1 MMPAARQPTVD
12 PNALNDALQA
22 AASRFGRLSDEQV
35 RAMRHKRRT
44 ATAAVASASAA
55 AVLALVGGPWL
66 TSTPAVPAGWSREV
80 ATKAGQQGT
89 LTLADGSTV
98 RLNGA
103 TRVQV
108 SYRGDRRTARLLQG
122 QAFFDVRHD
131 KARPFTVYAGAGQA
145 RVLGTAFDVDLTRR
159 QVALAVYRGAVGF
172 EPVGKAPGT
181 VVRAGY
187 RSAITGGVA
196 SAPARFDAA
205 LPDWRQGWI
214 DTAGMRLDDLVEAL
228 DRQGNVRIA
237 RPAEPLA
244 SVRVLGRFRTDNPR
258 QLLGAIGEGFGF
270 TVREQDGRLSLEAA
284 K

>member
-1 MMPAARQPTVD
+1 MPVARQPAVD
-12 PNALNDALQA
+12 QAALNDALQA
-22 AASRFGRLSDEQV
+22 AATRFGRLSDEQV
-35 RAMRHKRRT
+35 RAMRRQRRT
-44 ATAAVASASAA
+44 VVTAVASTGAA
-55 AVLALVGGPWL
+55 AVLALVGWPL
-66 TSTPAVPAGWSREV
+66 VTARPATPAGWSREV

-103 TRVQV
+103 TRVRVTYQ
-108 SYRGDRRTARLLQG
+108 GDRRTARLLAG
-122 QAFFDVRHD
+122 QAFFDVKHD
-131 KARPFTVYAGAGQA
+131 AGRPFTVYAGAGQA

-172 EPVGKAPGT
+172 EPIGKPHGA

-187 RSAITGGVA
+187 RSAIVGGVA
-196 SAPARFDAA
+196 SAPARFDAN

-237 RPAEPLA
+237 RPQGALA
-244 SVRVLGRFRTDNPR
+244 SIKVLGRFRTDNPR
-258 QLLGAIGEGFGF
+258 QLLRAIGEGFGF
-270 TVREQDGRLSLEAA
+270 TVREADGKLMLEPTG
-284 K
+284 

>member
-1 MMPAARQPTVD
+1 MPAARQPTVD
-12 PNALNDALQA
+12 QAALSEALQT

-35 RAMRHKRRT
+35 RAMRRQRRT
-44 ATAAVASASAA
+44 VVTAVASAGAA
-55 AVLALVGGPWL
+55 AVLMLVGAPWL
-66 TSTPAVPAGWSREV
+66 TARPGQPAGWSREV
-80 ATKAGQQGT
+80 ATRPGQQGT
-89 LTLADGSTV
+89 LKLADGSTV

-108 SYRGDRRTARLLQG
+108 TYQGDKRTARLLAG
-122 QAFFDVRHD
+122 QAFFDVKHD
-131 KARPFTVYAGAGQA
+131 TARPFTVYAGGGQA

-172 EPVGKAPGT
+172 EPVGTPHGA
-181 VVRAGY
+181 VVHAGY

-228 DRQGNVRIA
+228 DRQGAVRIA
-237 RPAEPLA
+237 APREPLA
-244 SVRVLGRFRTDNPR
+244 SVKVLGRFRTDNPR

-270 TVREQDGRLSLEAA
+270 TVRETGGGLTLEAVD
-284 K
+284 